1 MKKPTSSQALKLR
14 IAELEVEAEILER
27 DLTAGLR
34 SVGHS
39 LHPSSMAKELVHEL
53 AEDPDVRESAAK
65 ALLKAGSRFVA
76 FKVLGRFGGAP
87 AAVGAAVAGAF
98 SDQFINRAVPGL
110 LKAAGSLFGKK
121 SDPAADTE
129 PEVDPTLDPP
139 PELTEEK
146 EPLRFK

>member
-1 MKKPTSSQALKLR
+1 MKKPTASQALKLR
-14 IAELEVEAEILER
+14 IAELEVETEILER

-65 ALLKAGSRFVA
+65 ALLKASSRFVA

-110 LKAAGSLFGKK
+110 LRAAGSLFRKK
-121 SDPAADTE
+121 SDAEEEANP
-129 PEVDPTLDPP
+129 DPP
-139 PELTEEK
+139 HEPAPELTEEK